1 MTVVR
6 WALKAR
12 EYVSCNRAFGCLCEF
27 NSLPT
32 YRNCHQVV
40 PIVDVKA
47 SPEQR
52 DALLRTLSDL
62 DTEPEAT
69 LFQEFSATFDTITT
83 PSCPKSTLTSTRE
96 RRGSACRDGSRPTGE
111 PLRNPV
117 TGEEHR
123 ARIHLPNGFEY
134 DVCEVGS
141 GTARTQGPVALVIEV
156 SHAQFARF

>member
-1 MTVVR
+1 MGALTGREPWEGEMTVVR

-12 EYVSCNRAFGCLCEF
+12 EYVNCNRAFGCLCQF

-32 YRNCHQVV
+32 YGNCHQVV

-52 DALLRTLSDL
+52 NALLRTLSDL
-62 DTEPEAT
+62 DAKPGTT
-69 LFQEFSATFDTITT
+69 LFQKSSATFDTITT
-83 PSCPKSTLTSTRE
+83 PSSPKSTSTSTRP
-96 RRGSACRDGSRPTGE
+96 R
-111 PLRNPV
+111 V
-117 TGEEHR
+117 
-123 ARIHLPNGFEY
+123 PNGFEY

-141 GTARTQGPVALVIEV
+141 GTARAQGPVALMIEA